1 MLIISENELIHTDD
15 FNDVIEHFGVK
26 GMKWGSGRVISDR
39 SARRA
44 KKKLAKLERRTKN
57 NFGNLFKDAGVSM
70 LLGSTPDRIRYN
82 NNLSKDKQKAKIMS
96 NKQNISYKDAKKQ
109 MRDKTWAKSDSAKAD
124 YKSNKKEF
132 GRSDLRTKSA
142 KANYKSEKA
151 AAKAKDIKRL
161 YGDWATSGS
170 TGSKLYKLNKKSKYQ
185 KELANSYRKGAN

>member
-1 MLIISENELIHTDD
+1 MTEYISIQSSS
-15 FNDVIEHFGVK
+15 DVIEHFGIK
-26 GMKWGSGRVISDR
+26 GMKWGSRRVISDR

-57 NFGNLFKDAGVSM
+57 NFGNLFKDAGVSI
-70 LLGSTPDRIRYN
+70 LLGSDPGRVRYN
-82 NNLSKDKQKAKIMS
+82 NNLSKEKQKTKIMS
-96 NKQNISYKDAKKQ
+96 NKQNISYKNAKKQ

-124 YKSNKKEF
+124 YKSTKKEF
-132 GRSDLRTKSA
+132 GRSDLQTKSA

-170 TGSKLYKLNKKSKYQ
+170 VGSRLRKLNQKSKYQ
-185 KELANSYRKGAN
+185 KKQAANYGSGV